1 MPHVVVTDDNGKMA
15 WDERVTD
22 ADFDS
27 DHFRAQFSERLS
39 WAVADAARSEMPDA
53 SPSVGHRGPIRPSVP
68 QGIGWHE
75 SARSS

>member
-1 MPHVVVTDDNGKMA
+1 MPHVVVTDDNGRMA

-39 WAVADAARSEMPDA
+39 WAVADAARSEIPDTSSKVSHRA
-53 SPSVGHRGPIRPSVP
+53 PSRAAVP
-68 QGIGWHE
+68 RDVVWHD
-75 SARSS
+75 SARS